1 MKLVV
6 IIGSGAVGKMTVGQ
20 ALMERT
26 GLRLFHNHMI
36 IEPVIDVFGCF
47 NGKLIQNI
55 RQQIFQEFVKT
66 DLKGM
71 IFTYMWAFD
80 AQSDWD
86 YITGVADLF
95 EEKVVK
101 AIRISENCCLL
112 TEGMLEDFSA
122 SMAVDYAEI
131 FDDIFTEY
139 TASHE
144 LIKVKTTNMGSM
156 FLLTY
161 NISLKDP
168 KKEKAMID
176 MLRTRNGNL
185 DISISVQD
193 TTTTTL

>member
-95 EEKVVK
+95 EENGAEIYWVELVADQNVRLERNKTENRLANKKSKRDLSASEMRLLNEERKYRLVSFDGEIPFENYVK
-101 AIRISENCCLL
+101 IDNTLL
-112 TEGMLEDFSA
+112 TPKEVVDIILEKFK
-122 SMAVDYAEI
+122 I
-131 FDDIFTEY
+131 
-139 TASHE
+139 
-144 LIKVKTTNMGSM
+144 
-156 FLLTY
+156 
-161 NISLKDP
+161 
-168 KKEKAMID
+168 
-176 MLRTRNGNL
+176 
-185 DISISVQD
+185 
-193 TTTTTL
+193 